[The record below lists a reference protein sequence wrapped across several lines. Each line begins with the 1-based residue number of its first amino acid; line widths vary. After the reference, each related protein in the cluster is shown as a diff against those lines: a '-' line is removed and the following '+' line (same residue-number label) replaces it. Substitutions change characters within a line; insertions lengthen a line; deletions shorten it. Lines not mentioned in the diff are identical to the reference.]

1 MPDGGAG
8 LERIAASAGYADCF
22 VFGMD
27 VGFHG
32 NLVIVLAESM
42 RIQSMPAP
50 RLAHELP
57 SKYQNS
63 MPTTWGPRIICGCAA
78 VDKISC
84 RSRCTRGQYAAKIH
98 AHVT

>member
-32 NLVIVLAESM
+32 NLVIVCG
-42 RIQSMPAP
+42 RIDAHPIDAIATP
-50 RLAHELP
+50 PHELP
-57 SKYQNS
+57 SESRNS
-63 MPTTWGPRIICGCAA
+63 MPDNFGPRIICVRAA
-78 VDKISC
+78 PNKISLALNC
-84 RSRCTRGQYAAKIH
+84 
-98 AHVT
+98 